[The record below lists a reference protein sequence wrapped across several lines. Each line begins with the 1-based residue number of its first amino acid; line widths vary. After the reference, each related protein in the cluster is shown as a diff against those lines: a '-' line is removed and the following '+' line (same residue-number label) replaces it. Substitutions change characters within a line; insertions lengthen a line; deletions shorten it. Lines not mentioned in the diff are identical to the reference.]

1 MFPCTASP
9 TSRFLASQSWFSGLP
24 LLTQTQVL
32 ESLWVSTAKKGD
44 VMLQADMPVEGW
56 YAVLSGLVKLQSV
69 PIKGRLSTFLC
80 VASGDWFGE
89 GSALNTER
97 RRYEVVAMR
106 DTELLCLPH
115 AEFHR
120 LRSTSIAF
128 NQFLVSQ
135 LSIRVSQ
142 AMALIESSRLR
153 TPEQRVALSLSR
165 LFWGRTRK
173 LSLSQD
179 ELANM
184 VGISRQ
190 TVNQSLKSLA
200 ERRLVTLEFG
210 RVEIPDDEALTNFI
224 FSSPDQLLPPTDAP
238 LSRAPQAG

>member
-1 MFPCTASP
+1 MFPCTASS
-9 TSRFLASQSWFSGLP
+9 TSRFLASQSWFSALP

-44 VMLQADMPVEGW
+44 VMLHADTPVEGW

-89 GSALNTER
+89 GSALKTER

-115 AEFHR
+115 AEFHH
-120 LRSTSIAF
+120 LRSTSIEF

-224 FSSPDQLLPPTDAP
+224 FSSPDPLQQPADTALPLPP
-238 LSRAPQAG
+238 LAG

>member
-1 MFPCTASP
+1 MFPGTASP
-9 TSRFLASQSWFSGLP
+9 TARFLASQSWFSSLP
-24 LLTQTQVL
+24 IATQIQVASNLLHTKG
-32 ESLWVSTAKKGD
+32 KKGE
-44 VMLQADMPVEGW
+44 VMLKADTQVEGW
-56 YAVLSGLVKLQSV
+56 YAVLNGLVKLQSV

-89 GSALNTER
+89 GSALNIER

-106 DTELLCLPH
+106 DTELMCLPH
-115 AEFHR
+115 ADFHQ
-120 LRSTSIAF
+120 LRASSIEF

-135 LSIRVSQ
+135 LSNRVSQ
-142 AMALIESSRLR
+142 AMALIESGRLR

-173 LSLSQD
+173 LNLSQD

-190 TVNQSLKSLA
+190 TANQALKSLA
-200 ERRLVTLEFG
+200 ERGLVTLEFG
-210 RVEIPDDEALTNFI
+210 RVDIPDDDALTGFI
-224 FSSPDQLLPPTDAP
+224 FSSPDLLQPA
-238 LSRAPQAG
+238 A